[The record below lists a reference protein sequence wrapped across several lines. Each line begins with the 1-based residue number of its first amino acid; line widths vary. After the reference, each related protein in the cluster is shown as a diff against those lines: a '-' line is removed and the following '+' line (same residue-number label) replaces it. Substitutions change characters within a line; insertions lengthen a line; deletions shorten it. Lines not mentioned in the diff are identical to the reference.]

1 MRCQGVVICL
11 EWGAGCLHVV
21 QLMALHP
28 KTPSSLASFTS
39 RLVLPFWYR
48 LTQVVLEKRLLN
60 GSSVVVIVVV
70 QPNKM
75 FRPHCKHLHSIDAA
89 YCCRCCTFHG
99 LCVWPVRW
107 VCKWLNWSRFRL
119 KVDSWNRVVDG
130 CVRWRHMTNRIT
142 TLNDLCTAVMR
153 SFCEITVA
161 TCSCTCLLL
170 CVSGAGEKK
179 GFCRVHAQCLS
190 AREMAGKSSI
200 MFCICVTKAAC
211 VLVALMYDMIL
222 LLVDHRHVW
231 IRCLNLRVD
240 LTETEHKFSMLA
252 RSVEV

>member
-1 MRCQGVVICL
+1 MRCRGVVICL

-161 TCSCTCLLL
+161 TCSCTCLFY
-170 CVSGAGEKK
+170 CVS
-179 GFCRVHAQCLS
+179 V
-190 AREMAGKSSI
+190 
-200 MFCICVTKAAC
+200 
-211 VLVALMYDMIL
+211 VLVRRK
-222 LLVDHRHVW
+222 V
-231 IRCLNLRVD
+231 
-240 LTETEHKFSMLA
+240 
-252 RSVEV
+252 SVECMHSAWVPERWLERVRLCFVFV